1 VKKFLALLL
10 LVNAPVVFAQP
21 DIRWVAD
28 LDPIVTWFSPKTANL
43 EKDGGRLGFN
53 GGMSV
58 EVYFKPNYAFLAG
71 LSLTSLGG
79 NLVYREEA
87 SVRVGDNKNV
97 VLPRGTSVAYN
108 ISYLSF
114 PAALKLR
121 SNEIG
126 EYTYYAQLGI
136 IPQLNIGSRA
146 TSSGG
151 LLKRDNL
158 SKEISL
164 FNLSVLFGGGIEYS
178 LGGQTSLVTGIFF
191 HNGFMD
197 IFSSSKHNAGL
208 NYFTFRVG
216 MIF

>member
-1 VKKFLALLL
+1 MKKLLTL
-10 LVNAPVVFAQP
+10 FFVLNAPVIFAQP

-58 EVYFKPNYAFLAG
+58 EIYFKPNYAFLAG

-79 NLVYREEA
+79 NLIYREA
-87 SVRVGDNKNV
+87 TSLKTGNSNDV
-97 VLPRGTSVAYN
+97 VLPSGTSVAFN
-108 ISYLSF
+108 VSYLSF

-121 SNEIG
+121 SDEIG
-126 EYTYYAQLGI
+126 EYTYYAQLGLT
-136 IPQLNIGSRA
+136 PQLNIGSRA
-146 TSSGG
+146 TATGG

-158 SKEISL
+158 SKEINL
-164 FNLSVLFGGGIEYS
+164 FNLSVFFGGGIEYS
-178 LGGQTSLVTGIFF
+178 ISEKTSLVTGIFF

-197 IFSSSKHNAGL
+197 IFSSSKRNARL
-208 NYFTFRVG
+208 NYFTFRAG